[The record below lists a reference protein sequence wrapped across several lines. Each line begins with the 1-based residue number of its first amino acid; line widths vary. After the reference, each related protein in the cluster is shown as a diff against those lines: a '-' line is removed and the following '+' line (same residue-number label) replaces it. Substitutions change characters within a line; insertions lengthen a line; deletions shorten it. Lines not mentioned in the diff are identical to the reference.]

1 MHVDDGNMSYRILR
15 KLQGNELEI
24 KEQIDEVSD
33 GGDADYDTNSTSS
46 QNRNNSKKQLNIN
59 RYDLVREWGGWLRK
73 HRKKGFALMAASMGH
88 VT

>member
-1 MHVDDGNMSYRILR
+1 MSYRILR

-46 QNRNNSKKQLNIN
+46 QNRNSKKQLNIN
-59 RYDLVREWGGWLRK
+59 RYDLVSEP
-73 HRKKGFALMAASMGH
+73 
-88 VT
+88 